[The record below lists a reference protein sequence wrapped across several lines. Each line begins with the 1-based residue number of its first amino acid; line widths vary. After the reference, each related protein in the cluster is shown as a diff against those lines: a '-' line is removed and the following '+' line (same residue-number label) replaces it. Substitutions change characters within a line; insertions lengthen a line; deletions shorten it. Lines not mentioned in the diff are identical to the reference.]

1 MGLNPLQPELKQ
13 KNQNYK
19 IQGRSPNQI
28 QHKWAPSPK
37 PNSATNRVGSACLGE
52 AGTRTCVKLYPSV
65 RHTSLPLTDTA
76 SPRRRDSQRYPSF
89 AKTPKPSS
97 LRRKNNSLPRAS
109 AVALTSPPASCN
121 GGLHRTNRK
130 LLPHLEER
138 LLDHKSPKPTISF
151 SRFSKVPPISTP
163 KKIPNTSTFDSQ
175 GCILLD
181 HEGSEPSREVTTVP
195 SISVVTVNTPT
206 DSFTENVHVSS
217 TPLETAQVTLVTAVT
232 DEKEPPPSTVMSV
245 TPNEEICEQF
255 DVAEPF
261 VGNVDHVVNNSNS
274 SPSFV
279 PFAHNN
285 LFAVLDSADA
295 NDPSSV
301 PPAMEL
307 VISNSPIPFTF
318 ASHDTSPAPQDPPL
332 NPSQRFKEME
342 WFTVTGKEKRSRGG
356 GPHR

>member
-1 MGLNPLQPELKQ
+1 MVFSSIVDLLPF
-13 KNQNYK
+13 K
-19 IQGRSPNQI
+19 I
-28 QHKWAPSPK
+28 PSR
-37 PNSATNRVGSACLGE
+37 NCNRDALMDG
-52 AGTRTCVKLYPSV
+52 
-65 RHTSLPLTDTA
+65 D
-76 SPRRRDSQRYPSF
+76 
-89 AKTPKPSS
+89 
-97 LRRKNNSLPRAS
+97 
-109 AVALTSPPASCN
+109 ALTCM
-121 GGLHRTNRK
+121 
-130 LLPHLEER
+130 
-138 LLDHKSPKPTISF
+138 IC
-151 SRFSKVPPISTP
+151 KVPHISTP

-181 HEGSEPSREVTTVP
+181 HEGSCLTTNENLENGEPSREVTTVP

-206 DSFTENVHVSS
+206 DSFTENAHVSS

-255 DVAEPF
+255 DVAEPVDYSTQSAPPTPEALSGKF

-301 PPAMEL
+301 PPAIEL

-318 ASHDTSPAPQDPPL
+318 ASHDTSPAPQDPFVDDE
-332 NPSQRFKEME
+332 STCTK
-342 WFTVTGKEKRSRGG
+342 VTRRQTIKAISKA
-356 GPHR
+356 